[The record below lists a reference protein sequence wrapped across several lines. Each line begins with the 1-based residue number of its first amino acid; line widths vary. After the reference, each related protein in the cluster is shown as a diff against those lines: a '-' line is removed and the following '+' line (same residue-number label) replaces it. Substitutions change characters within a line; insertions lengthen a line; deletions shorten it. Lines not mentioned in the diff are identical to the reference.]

1 MKIKERESRGRE
13 REKESAF
20 GEVWKKKLCER
31 RKVDGEIPRN
41 PACILSH
48 KIRAS
53 KTRRGH
59 GATVEDKSENLSVE
73 IPRNPVKI
81 ESETGG
87 REGQRSRERERKRG
101 KECPASGSAEERER
115 EREPKGPSSESF
127 FFEEEKEARRGPPWN
142 DESFLLK
149 YFFDGEYRVGIRPA
163 EPRVDLFTYFQSGL
177 RGIEPGPDGGVPST
191 SLLLRATF
199 LLSTTLKNRSA

>member
-1 MKIKERESRGRE
+1 M
-13 REKESAF
+13 
-20 GEVWKKKLCER
+20 
-31 RKVDGEIPRN
+31 DGEIPRN

-59 GATVEDKSENLSVE
+59 GAAVEDKSENLSVE

-115 EREPKGPSSESF
+115 ER
-127 FFEEEKEARRGPPWN
+127 
-142 DESFLLK
+142 
-149 YFFDGEYRVGIRPA
+149 A
-163 EPRVDLFTYFQSGL
+163 EGAKQR
-177 RGIEPGPDGGVPST
+177 E
-191 SLLLRATF
+191 LLLRGR
-199 LLSTTLKNRSA
+199 KRSSSGAPVE

>member
-1 MKIKERESRGRE
+1 MSKTVENQGKGIKGGRE
-13 REKESAF
+13 RERERAF

-59 GATVEDKSENLSVE
+59 GAAVEDKSENLSVE

-115 EREPKGPSSESF
+115 ERES
-127 FFEEEKEARRGPPWN
+127 RRGQAARA
-142 DESFLLK
+142 SSSRKKKKL
-149 YFFDGEYRVGIRPA
+149 VGG
-163 EPRVDLFTYFQSGL
+163 PRGMM
-177 RGIEPGPDGGVPST
+177 
-191 SLLLRATF
+191 
-199 LLSTTLKNRSA
+199 NRFY

>member
-1 MKIKERESRGRE
+1 MKAKQGEGGRDKGAVRERESVLREEIWPRRDRE
-13 REKESAF
+13 R
-20 GEVWKKKLCER
+20 
-31 RKVDGEIPRN
+31 
-41 PACILSH
+41 
-48 KIRAS
+48 
-53 KTRRGH
+53 
-59 GATVEDKSENLSVE
+59 
-73 IPRNPVKI
+73 
-81 ESETGG
+81 
-87 REGQRSRERERKRG
+87 G
-101 KECPASGSAEERER
+101 KER

-191 SLLLRATF
+191 SLLLVLRVSAFHHAQKSLRVDEFYYVARSLCLIYTF
-199 LLSTTLKNRSA
+199 CIRLFFFTFYSIPPPLPPKIETLYPTPRFTNLLSIVER

>member
-1 MKIKERESRGRE
+1 MSCEWFGRG
-13 REKESAF
+13 
-20 GEVWKKKLCER
+20 
-31 RKVDGEIPRN
+31 
-41 PACILSH
+41 
-48 KIRAS
+48 
-53 KTRRGH
+53 
-59 GATVEDKSENLSVE
+59 
-73 IPRNPVKI
+73 
-81 ESETGG
+81 
-87 REGQRSRERERKRG
+87 
-101 KECPASGSAEERER
+101 ERER

-191 SLLLRATF
+191 SLLSFVLRFCFPPRSKIAPRRRVLLCSAIF
-199 LLSTTLKNRSA
+199 LAISPSYLHPLYPLFFSLFYSLPPSLLRIETLYPTAIRNLLLIVER